1 MTTKLFTGIYREAY
15 QQCVKEGYTPATI
28 PVIAKLRCD
37 GAYCNTY
44 IDTATFSAYNG
55 KGKMKILHGLTK
67 EQYDTWIVWKEHLT
81 LLEYNELKGKEFDV
95 KDYDWNVK
103 DYDQMTK
110 EEVLANPI
118 WNALIPDKELL
129 KEYADMVFSKVPEKN
144 MGIWISTWPDTPQLR
159 PWFLKRIGDGYGA
172 NANDGGHLDYADA
185 RLVGVK
191 NSTSGANV
199 ISHPEICGN
208 CKQCGQIWKSLMKHV
223 KEEH

>member
-1 MTTKLFTGIYREAY
+1 MISKLFTGIYREVY
-15 QQCVKEGYTPATI
+15 QQCVKEGYTPPTLS
-28 PVIAKLRCD
+28 VVMQLRVDGEYCD
-37 GAYCNTY
+37 TY
-44 IDTATFSAYNG
+44 IYTATFSAYNG

-67 EQYDTWIVWKEHLT
+67 AQYQKWIVEKQAFT
-81 LLEYNELKGKEFDV
+81 L
-95 KDYDWNVK
+95 KDYSTLKAEELTVEEYQN
-103 DYDQMTK
+103 MTLK
-110 EEVLANPI
+110 EVLKNPI
-118 WNALIPDKELL
+118 WNALCPDKKLL
-129 KEYADMVFSKVPEKN
+129 KQYAEMVFTKVEGKN
-144 MGIWISTWPDTPQLR
+144 MAVYMANPENPQLR